1 MKVNEFFNFSKTNS
15 LKNLYDSSVDK
26 NKVFKKIYFD
36 ENELSAKKIIKVW
49 ESLSATNEKL
59 SRPNNWIKFKMFLTI
74 IKLRGIIGRLLK
86 KIFPKNFSQV
96 SYNKEDFKFPSLR
109 EKDILERVT
118 RLQHILGIKEKIDC
132 KILSEKTILIKRS

>member
-1 MKVNEFFNFSKTNS
+1 LFNFSKTNN
-15 LKNLYDSSVDK
+15 LKNLSNSSVDK

-36 ENELSAKKIIKVW
+36 ENELSAKKMIRIW
-49 ESLSATNEKL
+49 ESLSATNDNL

-74 IKLRGIIGRLLK
+74 MKFRGIIGRLLK
-86 KIFPKNFSQV
+86 KIFPKNYIQV
-96 SYNKEDFKFPSLR
+96 SSNKENFKFPSFR

-132 KILSEKTILIKRS
+132 KILSKKTILIKRS